1 MIIDNDDV
9 EPAGSGSDSSMSN
22 IGGGDS
28 IDSSSN
34 KDVSTESTLATIR
47 AIMET
52 QGITFEDVNR
62 MIKLATATPAAN
74 VSKKKELEI
83 VYKGIA
89 TYTCDTCGYEF
100 DSTFNTN
107 RRNMVVKYSV
117 HMCHECQ
124 SRLLDC
130 SKEELI
136 DKIRLAYHHHAIQ

>member
-1 MIIDNDDV
+1 MSIDDMDDI
-9 EPAGSGSDSSMSN
+9 ESAGSVCVSGSVCGSN
-22 IGGGDS
+22 S
-28 IDSSSN
+28 NN
-34 KDVSTESTLATIR
+34 KDISTASTLATIQ
-47 AIMET
+47 AMMET
-52 QGITFEDVNR
+52 QGITFEDVNK
-62 MIKLATATPAAN
+62 MIKLATASPKDTN
-74 VSKKKELEI
+74 VRKKKELEV

-107 RRNMVVKYSV
+107 RRGMVVKYSV

-130 SKEELI
+130 TKEELI